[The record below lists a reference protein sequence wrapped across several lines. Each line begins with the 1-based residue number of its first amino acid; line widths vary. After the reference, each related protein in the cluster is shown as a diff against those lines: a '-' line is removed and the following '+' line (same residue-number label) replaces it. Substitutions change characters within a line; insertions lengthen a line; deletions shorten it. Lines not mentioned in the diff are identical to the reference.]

1 MCTTFQVERGDQFLR
16 LDDLQSVLHQHDC
29 YGLHPRFFQCEHAV
43 DLGEHG
49 KRIVLE
55 ICDVLWQYSFQSFEL
70 SLLHR
75 FYDKLMVVAEEE
87 ETSAFARTL
96 ACVEYLLAIERRAQT
111 HLQYVKGDIVG
122 I

>member
-1 MCTTFQVERGDQFLR
+1 MCTTFQVERGNQFLR

-43 DLGEHG
+43 DLGKHG

-96 ACVEYLLAIERRAQT
+96 ACVEDLLAIERRAQT